1 MKTVHRHP
9 KMAAKR
15 NQAKSQTKSQK
26 EIPHTDSKIA
36 AEFVPKPK
44 KKNFAGT
51 SSKISNGSI
60 EEIFSSNK
68 LFECPQCDLQ
78 FINKNHLSRH
88 INTGCV
94 YKEGIKDWQVIDT
107 EIQEVPISESM
118 KLHKSLTE
126 RKVTHLP
133 KVQTQEI
140 RKPKKMPKLRKLP
153 PMRKLTDDEKIPK
166 IEYKCQI
173 CPFTSYDLNEF
184 TKHKKL
190 PHQVYA
196 LGPNG
201 IQYAGQ
207 TVCHQGSLKDQS

>member
-1 MKTVHRHP
+1 MKTVHRL
-9 KMAAKR
+9 
-15 NQAKSQTKSQK
+15 Q
-26 EIPHTDSKIA
+26 KIA
-36 AEFVPKPK
+36 AKINRARSQKTVTESVPKPK
-44 KKNFAGT
+44 KKHFAGT
-51 SSKISNGSI
+51 SSKISNESI
-60 EEIFSSNK
+60 EEILSSNK

-118 KLHKSLTE
+118 KLHKALTE

-133 KVQTQEI
+133 KAETQVI

-153 PMRKLTDDEKIPK
+153 SMRKLTADEKIPK

-173 CPFTSYDLNEF
+173 CHFTSYDLNEF

-207 TVCHQGSLKDQS
+207 TVCHQGSSKDQS